1 MEANNMKALRE
12 ALVKLRQRF
21 DNNVMAYQD
30 RYLKFSGWHWHKK
43 AAEAARWRD
52 VFRELREVC
61 DAALAEPA
69 RQCDVGTPYEQAN
82 RMRQFCDKQ
91 KRNGI
96 INCGYCPIKHQ
107 YQRDCTLAWAQM
119 SYAEE
124 GRAQ

>member
-1 MEANNMKALRE
+1 MNNYEKMRE
-12 ALVKLRQRF
+12 ALELVKIKLADWGFTTRHEPPPPGSMSY
-21 DNNVMAYQD
+21 DC
-30 RYLKFSGWHWHKK
+30 
-43 AAEAARWRD
+43 AR
-52 VFRELREVC
+52 LMEVVNS
-61 DAALAEPA
+61 ALALPP

-82 RMRQFCDKQ
+82 RMWQFCAEQ